1 VIVRHRRRGDVPDER
16 DARLLQ
22 SVKLI
27 DEIIDALDIGKLPLA
42 LAVAWQADGEAAWRA
57 SLRPAGMLVL
67 LARADRVAAV
77 RAACAVARCAIARC
91 SEDMRAAESSLV
103 VAEAWCRGE
112 ASTDEVSKDVCDTIR
127 SFRWS
132 NHTFRV
138 HMAHWSAVSAAA
150 LVYDLDRA
158 AYVAQSASS
167 SLTACQ
173 IPVWKINMEI
183 AGAIRAAATCP
194 TVAELAERP

>member
-1 VIVRHRRRGDVPDER
+1 MIVRHRRRGDVPDER

-42 LAVAWQADGEAAWRA
+42 LAVAWQADGEAAWGA
-57 SLRPAGMLVL
+57 SVSPTGMLML

-77 RAACAVARCAIARC
+77 HAACAVARCAIARC
-91 SEDMRAAESSLV
+91 SEDMHAAEDLLA
-103 VAEAWCRGE
+103 VADAWCRSE
-112 ASTDEVSKDVCDTIR
+112 VSAEEVSKDVSDATMG
-127 SFRWS
+127 FRWS

-194 TVAELAERP
+194 TVAELAGRP